1 MVILLYPI
9 INPYNNLNLLFT
21 LTYQLFNT
29 TNTKSPM
36 FSDYM
41 SFLRNMQRCSSEA
54 SRIHSLLA
62 ASLPPHCVL
71 QPIASVGYCFQIH
84 FTNGPVHG
92 ISVSIPPDCNRS
104 GSFLY
109 ETALVDASGDLV
121 YIPHLGYDDID
132 RFSSIPELLAEILRM
147 ATAPVHA
154 PHATSAP
161 LDSDHYHH
169 PTDDSGYDSPS

>member
-1 MVILLYPI
+1 
-9 INPYNNLNLLFT
+9 
-21 LTYQLFNT
+21 
-29 TNTKSPM
+29 M

-62 ASLPPHCVL
+62 ATLPPHCVL

-84 FTNGPVHG
+84 FTGGPVHG
-92 ISVSIPPDCNRS
+92 ISVSIPLDCNRS

-132 RFSSIPELLAEILRM
+132 RFSTIPELLAEILRV
-147 ATAPVHA
+147 ATAPTHPA
-154 PHATSAP
+154 PPTP
-161 LDSDHYHH
+161 EDSDHD
-169 PTDDSGYDSPS
+169 PVDDSGDDPVDDSGDDSQV